1 MNKFFRIAKN
11 LVFVQFIK
19 KILYF
24 FKYHLFD
31 KYEFIY
37 LSVRLNDFSFRFSEI
52 TSSLN
57 IRIAT
62 RSDIIKIEKDIYPFT
77 GKREE
82 YDKRFISKIGDENII
97 VFLLEKNNKIIHY
110 SLVFKNAIDS
120 PLIKTPLKK
129 HHFNKE
135 SAYLGSVFT
144 VPDQRGVFILP
155 SVLGFIVTYLSKNSK
170 INRLMLLVHPKT
182 TGASKFY
189 QALGFKK
196 ISNS

>member
-1 MNKFFRIAKN
+1 MNKIFRI
-11 LVFVQFIK
+11 LMREGFLELIK
-19 KILYF
+19 KLFDF
-24 FKYHLFD
+24 FKYNLID
-31 KYEFIY
+31 KYKFIY
-37 LSVRLNDFSFRFSEI
+37 LGINILDFSFRFSEI
-52 TSSLN
+52 TSTFN

-62 RSDIIKIEKDIYPFT
+62 KGDIIKIENDIYPFT

-82 YDKRFISKIGDENII
+82 YDKRFISKIGEENII
-97 VFLLEKNNKIIHY
+97 VVLMEKNNKIIHY

-144 VPDQRGVFILP
+144 VPNQRGAFILP
-155 SVLGFIVTYLSKNSK
+155 SVLGFIIKYLTENSK
-170 INRLMLLVHPKT
+170 INRLILLVHPKT

-196 ISNS
+196 INN